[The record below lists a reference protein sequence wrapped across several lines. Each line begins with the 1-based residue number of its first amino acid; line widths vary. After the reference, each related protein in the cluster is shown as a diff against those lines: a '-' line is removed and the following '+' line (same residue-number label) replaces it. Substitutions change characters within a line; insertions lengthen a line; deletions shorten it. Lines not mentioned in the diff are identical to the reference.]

1 MDLKD
6 ESSLASII
14 IAVYNQL
21 AYTKWCLEAI
31 CKWTS
36 LPFELIIIDNASTD
50 GTADFLRESDASVI
64 VNDTNHGCAVAWNQG
79 INASHGNYVVIMNND
94 VVVTPGWLEALIDFM
109 EKNGHGIV
117 SPSVREGEM
126 NYDLINYSKS
136 FTNICQRAW
145 RPEIWA
151 CCMLMRRSL
160 FDAVGLFDEQFFVG
174 YEDTDFIWR
183 CKQAGFTIGM
193 TGSALVHHFSQVTQK
208 KLKAMGRLDYGE
220 INAEKFFKKWG
231 QSAKGTWLNRKIN
244 RIRKNY
250 WIVSEKILYGHTL
263 VEK

>member
-1 MDLKD
+1 MDLKGK
-6 ESSLASII
+6 SSLTSII

-21 AYTKWCLEAI
+21 VYTKRCLEAI

-36 LPFELIIIDNASTD
+36 LPFELIIIDNGSTD
-50 GTADFLRESDASVI
+50 GTEDFLRELDAFVI

-94 VVVTPGWLEALIDFM
+94 VIVTPGWLEALINFM
-109 EKNGHGIV
+109 EKNRHGIV
-117 SPSVREGEM
+117 SPSVREGEL

-136 FTNICQRAW
+136 FTNICRKAW

-151 CCMLMRRSL
+151 CCMLMCRSL
-160 FDAVGLFDEQFFVG
+160 FDKVGLFDEQFFVG

-183 CKQAGFTIGM
+183 CKQADFTVGM

-208 KLKAMGRLDYGE
+208 QLKAIIRLDYGKV
-220 INAEKFFKKWG
+220 NAEKFFKKWG
-231 QSAKGTWLNRKIN
+231 QTAKGPWLNRKIN
-244 RIRKNY
+244 RLRRNY
-250 WIVSEKILYGHTL
+250 WIVTEKIRYGHTL
-263 VEK
+263 IEK